1 MICKDI
7 HQPEK
12 GFYYDLQLNNPLLKV
27 SLHPSTIESEEWPKY
42 SKKIT
47 EGCFPDCTGEN
58 KYRLEPIC
66 SSIVSEDFQISVT
79 NTMSNFGGDPIGQ
92 LWNDT
97 MKPLSPYLKHIEKD
111 LVTIGSK
118 ISEGADRLFP
128 KDANNPSEIKD
139 KLREVVSGVGD
150 FVKSVGTNG
159 SDITK
164 RSLVVQ
170 GTQFSYYSG
179 TNFEFGGLLMKFVLF
194 SGYDGSGKYVSV
206 PEQVDKIKWYVV
218 GSMKDVKDKESNN
231 EIVKEFVK
239 WQLPP
244 GGYVANIKN
253 YDMIQYGTLRLV
265 IGSYYHIDNLV
276 IQSAQFNYSK
286 TFCKDPKSPGNIVPL
301 YCEVTLN
308 LRPVSK
314 FSDKAIF
321 NFAHGVGMSEVKFD
335 GTNTVKTLLEQSL
348 AEVKTIA
355 DSPNKKI
362 TSC

>member
-1 MICKDI
+1 M
-7 HQPEK
+7 
-12 GFYYDLQLNNPLLKV
+12 
-27 SLHPSTIESEEWPKY
+27 
-42 SKKIT
+42 
-47 EGCFPDCTGEN
+47 
-58 KYRLEPIC
+58 
-66 SSIVSEDFQISVT
+66 
-79 NTMSNFGGDPIGQ
+79 
-92 LWNDT
+92 
-97 MKPLSPYLKHIEKD
+97 
-111 LVTIGSK
+111 
-118 ISEGADRLFP
+118 
-128 KDANNPSEIKD
+128 
-139 KLREVVSGVGD
+139 
-150 FVKSVGTNG
+150 KSVGTNG

-286 TFCKDPKSPGNIVPL
+286 TFCKDPKSPGNIIPL

-321 NFAHGVGMSEVKFD
+321 NFAHGVGMNEVKFD
-335 GTNTVKTLLEQSL
+335 GTNTVKTLLEKSL
-348 AEVKTIA
+348 ADVKKVA
-355 DSPNKKI
+355 DSPSGKI